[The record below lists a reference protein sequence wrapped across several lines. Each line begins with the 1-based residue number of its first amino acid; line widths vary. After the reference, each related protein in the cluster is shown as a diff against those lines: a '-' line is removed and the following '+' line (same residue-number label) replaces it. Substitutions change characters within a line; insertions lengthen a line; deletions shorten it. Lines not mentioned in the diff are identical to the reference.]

1 MNIYMEFLA
10 PINEN
15 TENNIVYPASEDTG
29 GEGGYYRRLFYKNM
43 KDIYGYE
50 KKDMKDFIC
59 IGSSVTHTDIP
70 CGLEHQIEIPPYT
83 LNCICTHEIVENC
96 YIWNCKDNN
105 VIAIGNECVKKFLPE
120 GHGKVNRCGRC
131 YKQNRKRKSKFCN
144 DCLRIIEQEELDRKY
159 AKKILENQKRLKARA
174 NGTYKIYCLD
184 CNIEN
189 RGYPRCYQCQQNFI
203 KS

>member
-15 TENNIVYPASEDTG
+15 NIVYPPSIDTG

-59 IGSSVTHTDIP
+59 IGSSETHQDIP
-70 CGLEHQIEIPPYT
+70 SGLEYKIEIPPYT
-83 LNCICTHEIVENC
+83 KECVCTHTIVENC
-96 YIWNCKDNN
+96 YIWNCIDNN

-120 GHGKVNRCGRC
+120 GHGKVKRCGKC
-131 YKQNRKRKSKFCN
+131 YRQNRKRKSKFCN
-144 DCLRIIEQEELDRKY
+144 DCLIKIEQEELDRKY
-159 AKKILENQKRLKARA
+159 AKKILENEKKRKARD
-174 NGTYKIYCLD
+174 NNTYKVYCLD
-184 CNIEN
+184 CNVYN
-189 RGYPRCYQCQQNFI
+189 PGYPRCFSCNAEFQ

>member
-1 MNIYMEFLA
+1 MEFLE

-15 TENNIVYPASEDTG
+15 IENNIVYPPSENTG

-59 IGSSVTHTDIP
+59 IGSSDTHQEIP
-70 CGLEHQIEIPPYT
+70 CGLEHKIEIPEYT
-83 LNCICTHEIVENC
+83 RECVCTHEIVENC
-96 YIWNCKDNN
+96 YIWNCKTNE

-120 GHGKVNRCGRC
+120 GHGKVKRCGRC
-131 YKQNRKRKSKFCN
+131 FKQNKKRKSKFCN
-144 DCLRIIEQEELDRKY
+144 KCLKIIEQEELDRKY
-159 AKKILENQKRLKARA
+159 AKKILENEKKRKARD
-174 NGTYKIYCLD
+174 NNTYKVYCLD
-184 CNIEN
+184 CNVYN
-189 RGYPRCYQCQQNFI
+189 PGYPRCFSCNTEFQ